1 MRHGYLVAIPLQ
13 TLMYKRSMEASVER
27 FIWSLDL
34 KKFLFFW
41 GVVACTFGTVL
52 SPVSSEEP
60 PAAKK
65 SDSKLSGHVF
75 SDLRPSEPDA
85 TATIPIDSSSAS
97 VQATHHK
104 VALFSGLD
112 KITGRNVSFEV
123 AAGEKVQFGGLYLT
137 STVCMTRMRN
147 DTPEDEA
154 FVQIWEVQ
162 KKKAPPKSVFSGW
175 MLASSPGLNTLEH
188 PIYAIWLL
196 QCR

>member
-1 MRHGYLVAIPLQ
+1 MTIPLQ
-13 TLMYKRSMEASVER
+13 TLMHKRSMGASVER

-41 GVVACTFGTVL
+41 GVVACTFGSVL

-65 SDSKLSGHVF
+65 SDSKLSEHVF
-75 SDLRPSEPDA
+75 SDLRPSEPDVIA
-85 TATIPIDSSSAS
+85 TASPSAS

-112 KITGRNVSFEV
+112 KVTGRNVSFEV

-196 QCR
+196 ECR